1 MPANGTA
8 DEVVRSLLGLAGVT
22 AMLVG
27 GVALAGLLFRAFTGQ
42 LLADRRAAR
51 RARDRAAG
59 GQPPPPPRPVEQVA
73 ADLRRL
79 AHQLAVVPSGTPVA
93 RRRGLLAA
101 YDDVLVEAAELL
113 QVPHELATVP
123 AEARELE
130 RLRLL
135 AALEDAGLVVSG
147 CARPQ
152 APAAGCSSPS
162 TRPRAPSPT

>member
-1 MPANGTA
+1 MPVDGTA

-22 AMLVG
+22 AMMAGGFALV
-27 GVALAGLLFRAFTGQ
+27 GLLFRAFTGQ

-51 RARDRAAG
+51 RARIRAAG
-59 GQPPPPPRPVEQVA
+59 GSVPPPPPAPHRPVEQVA

-147 CARPQ
+147 
-152 APAAGCSSPS
+152 
-162 TRPRAPSPT
+162 

>member
-59 GQPPPPPRPVEQVA
+59 GQPPPPPAPHRPVEQVA

-147 CARPQ
+147 
-152 APAAGCSSPS
+152 
-162 TRPRAPSPT
+162 